1 MQGFSY
7 VDSRISYGSMT
18 LSPAFSPD
26 SAGALA
32 GPAWLQARRREA
44 AERVAATAWPTAEDE
59 LWRYSRIDQLDLSA
73 MSVGLADTSVESG
86 DGFVVEIDP
95 DTWCSIMASPLD
107 LFADLNNAFSLA
119 PIVIRVPRGKA
130 AAAPIVITHRLPA
143 GVASFPRL
151 IVDAGENAEV
161 TIIEQFVGASQGL
174 VAPVMELRAAQ
185 SARVRYQAVN
195 ELERDAWLIANQ
207 ISRSERDSTTVLATV
222 ALGGGYARVRTD
234 ARLLGQGAHGEQ
246 IGVSFGEG
254 DQMLD
259 LRVTQTHAA
268 PKTTS
273 DLLFKGAVQD
283 RARSVYTGLIHI
295 EKDAR
300 GARAFQ
306 TNRNLKLSSEAWA
319 DSVPNLDIEN
329 NDVKCSHASTVG
341 PIDEEQRFYLESRGI
356 PPEIADRLIV
366 LGFFDEVIDKLPAQ
380 LLSAELRAEVAGKLD
395 RRPVEVSA

>member
-1 MQGFSY
+1 
-7 VDSRISYGSMT
+7 MT
-18 LSPAFSPD
+18 LSPAFHPD
-26 SAGALA
+26 AARSLA
-32 GPAWLQARRREA
+32 GPSWLQARRTDA
-44 AERVAATAWPTAEDE
+44 AERVAATAWPTIEEE
-59 LWRYSRIDQLDLSA
+59 LWRYSRIDQLDLSL
-73 MSVGLADTSVESG
+73 MSLGQALTTIDDG
-86 DGFVVEIDP
+86 DRFVVDLDP
-95 DTWCSIMASPLD
+95 DMWCSIMANPLD
-107 LFADLNNAFSLA
+107 LFADLNNAFADA
-119 PIVIRVPRGKA
+119 PIVIRVPRGGVGSS
-130 AAAPIVITHRLPA
+130 PIVITHHLPV
-143 GVASFPRL
+143 GLASFPRL
-151 IVDAGENAEV
+151 IIDADENAEV
-161 TIIEQFVGASQGL
+161 TVIEKFVGGSGGL

-195 ELERDAWLIANQ
+195 QLDRDTWLIANQ
-207 ISRSERDSTTVLATV
+207 VARGERDSTTVLATV
-222 ALGGGYARVRTD
+222 ALGGSYARVRTD
-234 ARLLGQGAHGEQ
+234 ARLQGQGAHGEQ

-295 EKDAR
+295 EPNAR
-300 GARAFQ
+300 GSRAFQ
-306 TNRNLKLSSEAWA
+306 TNRNLKLSPEAWA

-341 PIDEEQRFYLESRGI
+341 PIDEEQRFYLESRGV

-380 LLSAELRAEVAGKLD
+380 VLSAELRAEVAGKLD
-395 RRPVEVSA
+395 RRPVGASS

>member
-1 MQGFSY
+1 
-7 VDSRISYGSMT
+7 MT
-18 LSPAFSPD
+18 LSDAFSPIA
-26 SAGALA
+26 AGVLA
-32 GPAWLQARRREA
+32 GPAWLQARRFEA
-44 AERVAATAWPTAEDE
+44 AERAAATSWPTAEDE

-73 MSVGLADTSVESG
+73 MTVASATTTVEGGEGFLA
-86 DGFVVEIDP
+86 EIDP
-95 DTWCSIMASPLD
+95 DTWCSIMALPLD
-107 LFADLNNAFSLA
+107 LFADLNNAFSAA
-119 PIVIRVPRGKA
+119 PILIRVPRGKA
-130 AAAPIVITHRLPA
+130 AIAPIFITHRLAP
-143 GVASFPRL
+143 GVATFPRL
-151 IVDAGENAEV
+151 VIDAGDNAEITV
-161 TIIEQFVGASQGL
+161 IEKFVGGSQGL

-195 ELERDAWLIANQ
+195 ELDRDAWLIANQ
-207 ISRSERDSTTVLATV
+207 VSRGERDSTTVLATV

-246 IGVSFGEG
+246 VGVSFGEG

-295 EKDAR
+295 EKEAR
-300 GARAFQ
+300 GSRAFQ
-306 TNRNLKLSSEAWA
+306 TNRNLKLSSDAWA

-366 LGFFDEVIDKLPAQ
+366 LGFFDEVIDKLPGQ

-395 RRPVEVSA
+395 RRPAEVSA

>member
-1 MQGFSY
+1 
-7 VDSRISYGSMT
+7 
-18 LSPAFSPD
+18 
-26 SAGALA
+26 
-32 GPAWLQARRREA
+32 
-44 AERVAATAWPTAEDE
+44 
-59 LWRYSRIDQLDLSA
+59 
-73 MSVGLADTSVESG
+73 
-86 DGFVVEIDP
+86 
-95 DTWCSIMASPLD
+95 
-107 LFADLNNAFSLA
+107 
-119 PIVIRVPRGKA
+119 
-130 AAAPIVITHRLPA
+130 
-143 GVASFPRL
+143 
-151 IVDAGENAEV
+151 
-161 TIIEQFVGASQGL
+161 
-174 VAPVMELRAAQ
+174 
-185 SARVRYQAVN
+185 
-195 ELERDAWLIANQ
+195 
-207 ISRSERDSTTVLATV
+207 
-222 ALGGGYARVRTD
+222 
-234 ARLLGQGAHGEQ
+234 
-246 IGVSFGEG
+246 
-254 DQMLD
+254 MLD